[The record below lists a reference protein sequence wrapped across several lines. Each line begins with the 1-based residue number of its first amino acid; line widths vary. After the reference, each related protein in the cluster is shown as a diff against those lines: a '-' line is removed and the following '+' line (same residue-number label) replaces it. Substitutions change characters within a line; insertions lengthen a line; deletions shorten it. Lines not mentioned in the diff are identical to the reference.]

1 MGGPLWLHAPVCAC
15 LMQLVWAMHQFACA
29 GFDGPQTFAMLSCGC
44 RDVNSCDGCART
56 HTHTVIQTECR
67 LTKHTHTQAHRSRH
81 RQKRRHIGTDTQP
94 AKSHRRRH
102 VNQRKTEPHHRT
114 QTPQAQ
120 ALFICLGIALPG
132 RKQPHR
138 HTSMRHTAV
147 KNVIPIS

>member
-56 HTHTVIQTECR
+56 HTVIQTESR
-67 LTKHTHTQAHRSRH
+67 PTKHTHTQAHRSRH

-94 AKSHRRRH
+94 AKSHTDADMSTRERQNHTITHRHRRH
-102 VNQRKTEPHHRT
+102 KLCSYALVSLCQERNNHTD
-114 QTPQAQ
+114 TPPCAT
-120 ALFICLGIALPG
+120 LP
-132 RKQPHR
+132 
-138 HTSMRHTAV
+138 
-147 KNVIPIS
+147 